1 MFLLKMIY
9 NFANK
14 LFFEICNYVKKFNFL
29 TRYIYTI
36 FQFINLSNSLIN
48 LN

>member
-36 FQFINLSNSLIN
+36 FQLYYTYKNKIK
-48 LN
+48 